1 MIHHSPN
8 LEQQIP
14 FDPDFDE
21 ADHVEMIVSND
32 NSRFGLTSKQAFVV
46 GLISSMLTLGTI
58 GFIILLVM
66 LFYS

>member
-21 ADHVEMIVSND
+21 ADHLVLS
-32 NSRFGLTSKQAFVV
+32 
-46 GLISSMLTLGTI
+46 
-58 GFIILLVM
+58 LLPRDTVFKEAVQKIFEV
-66 LFYS
+66 LE